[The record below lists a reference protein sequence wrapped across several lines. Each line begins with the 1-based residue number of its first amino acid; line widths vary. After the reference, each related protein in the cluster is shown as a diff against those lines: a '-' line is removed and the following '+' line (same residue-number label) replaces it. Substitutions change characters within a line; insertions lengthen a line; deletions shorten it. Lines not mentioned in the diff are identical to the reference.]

1 VQDYNSKETVLM
13 GTTSFTT
20 IPEAIEVI
28 RQGGM
33 LVVVDDPDRE
43 NEGDLVMAAE
53 KATAEHIN
61 FMVTHARGLVCVP
74 MSASRLAELDIPL
87 MVRRSTDPMGTAFTV
102 SVDAQTVT
110 TGISAAERAET
121 VQALVSDAT
130 RPQDLRRPGHIFPL
144 VSREGGVLR
153 RTGHTEAA
161 VDLARLAGL
170 APAGVIC
177 EIMNDDGT
185 MARTPQLMEFAAK
198 HGLLMITVSDLIA
211 YRRHTERLIE
221 RVTEADLPTKYG
233 GFRVVGYRDTVT
245 EETIVALVC
254 GDVANQEDVLVR
266 MHSGCLTGDTFGSLR
281 CDCGEQLVAA
291 LQRIAREKMGVLV
304 YFPEHEGR
312 GIGLLNKLRA
322 YALQDDGKDTVEA
335 NEALGFPA
343 DLRHYGAGAQI
354 LSDLGLSTIRLLT
367 NNPRKIACLEGYGLQ
382 VTGRIPLEVAANPN
396 NARYLET
403 KRCKMG
409 HFITTMQSV
418 RGGRS

>member
-1 VQDYNSKETVLM
+1 
-13 GTTSFTT
+13 
-20 IPEAIEVI
+20 
-28 RQGGM
+28 
-33 LVVVDDPDRE
+33 
-43 NEGDLVMAAE
+43 
-53 KATAEHIN
+53 
-61 FMVTHARGLVCVP
+61 
-74 MSASRLAELDIPL
+74 
-87 MVRRSTDPMGTAFTV
+87 
-102 SVDAQTVT
+102 
-110 TGISAAERAET
+110 
-121 VQALVSDAT
+121 
-130 RPQDLRRPGHIFPL
+130 
-144 VSREGGVLR
+144 
-153 RTGHTEAA
+153 
-161 VDLARLAGL
+161 
-170 APAGVIC
+170 
-177 EIMNDDGT
+177 
-185 MARTPQLMEFAAK
+185 
-198 HGLLMITVSDLIA
+198 
-211 YRRHTERLIE
+211 
-221 RVTEADLPTKYG
+221 
-233 GFRVVGYRDTVT
+233 
-245 EETIVALVC
+245 
-254 GDVANQEDVLVR
+254 